1 MVNKLITGIAEA
13 IRKEFPVV
21 TYKIYTEKTEQG
33 IQKPCFFIL
42 CVSQWH
48 DAKLRDRFRLDAS
61 FDIHYFPQTGNA
73 ENWDTAETLQSL
85 LEWITIDSNLIR
97 GSSINYKIED
107 GILHFFIDYNLNMRH
122 KGETYEYM
130 EEVKV
135 NGKISKTGR

>member
-1 MVNKLITGIAEA
+1 MVNKLIAGIAEA
-13 IRKEFPVV
+13 IRKGFP
-21 TYKIYTEKTEQG
+21 TATHKIYTEKTEQG

-61 FDIHYFPQTGNA
+61 FDIHYFPKLGNA
-73 ENWDTAETLQSL
+73 ENWDTAETLRSF
-85 LEWITIDSNLIR
+85 LEWITIDGNLIR

-107 GILHFFIDYNLNMRH
+107 GILHFFIDYNLNMTQ
-122 KGETYEYM
+122 KAGTYEYM

-135 NGKISKTGR
+135 YGKVSKTGR